1 MVSQNYLWAVDNCG
15 HIHTLSTTFQLW
27 QRRSHASDGHLVEFK
42 KVTAS
47 KHCAWA
53 LGCDQELYVFMYPSD
68 VPIRCLEYTYENQRW
83 NPVHGFSQKGL
94 FPTDR
99 DGWSD
104 EKGVRSLPKPLDIQL
119 PSKHWVWEYE
129 WHVDES
135 IKGKRTGKGGW
146 QYAVNFNARENFT
159 AEKHWNSCVRRRK
172 WIRYRK
178 FKATGVWAVIPSLF
192 PDALEE
198 PFHDIAIG
206 GGELPGQPEGYL
218 SVWTITALGKVYCRT
233 EVNLKCPEGIDWKAI
248 KTPEDKGLVH
258 ISVGPTGVVWG
269 VTWDGLG
276 IVRTGVSRDHPL
288 GIGWQYVAPPE
299 EAGLGQV
306 AVGFNAVW
314 AISRDNKVWFRQG
327 FEALKALVDTDACKG
342 TSWVEMVGQMA
353 AISVGPNDQV
363 WALGFVDRQIFF
375 RAGVTQEELCGRTW
389 KLIDVH
395 ERHRSS
401 SGGSYMYEI
410 NSLHGS
416 MSSLSL
422 GSDNSPSWTGK
433 ESPINMD
440 GDELQ
445 RTARSVTMPALA
457 LGTRPLKMGSE
468 MISRNALGKIV
479 RTIAIQTNEVLAPV
493 TADLDREEKS
503 EMKVDLHP
511 MLVRAKWTSGSQ
523 SKDED
528 IVISRHVTQS
538 NLEINKIGEL
548 NKRNS
553 RGKLMSIS
561 ECRNADRIE
570 SNPLGTMRTA
580 SSDPSLSSSAED
592 SGFSSD
598 PSKAYCAPQ
607 GNGVTLSQLHKDY
620 EKRELT
626 RQDSYSSDYSDTVID
641 FVGSLD
647 ELHSPER
654 LDTETNKA
662 TQTEV
667 ITEDLPA
674 TESLTSQESHSQ
686 SIEDLNNTVRLMRR
700 NAYRSRSETCPMPAP
715 VITIDDV
722 DPTNNSLSTN
732 KTLRSISL
740 EQNGI
745 PSQDSLSSDVSNEDH
760 LTVSGMDTYLD
771 SSLADLTSSGEGG
784 CLLWVSVSGAGCI
797 IDPVSPPK
805 WFDQAVVSNASL
817 RHRLMDG
824 SWRWKIL
831 ALLKSRR
838 EQETSAFSNIPLAV
852 ERTSW
857 VKVGRMQW
865 YSEGKRRQW
874 IDCTVELQKGVDGIG
889 LEEPTFTCH
898 HNQYGKIKQ
907 IQFLLSEITC
917 VLEVNNFDRPA
928 FAIYTAKRVLE
939 RRPVKL
945 RVGNDKELQEWVSAL
960 SLACCESRGIN
971 GPPLPNA
978 AWCITCRG
986 DIFVYDTLPNMETA
1000 PSSLMFWRQIG
1011 GHMAV
1016 IEACPAGVVWGL
1028 GMDNTPWVHTGGYGG
1043 GIFKG
1048 VYSGIGSQTD
1058 HKHVCIYEIQRWNPL
1073 LGFTDRVY
1081 PDAGWTD
1088 EAGKMECSK
1097 EAVNPPTR
1105 HWQWITEWR
1114 VDFTVPGSTDNE
1126 GWQYAKEIKSRK
1138 GYHKDKRWNDYARR
1152 RRWIRKCQLVTTGP
1166 WREIPNLTLSDV
1178 SMQPDVDEDWDGPI
1192 ALWAIGSNGD
1202 VLTRLG
1208 VTRHCPEGYSWLH
1221 VPTDQSFQ
1229 SISVGG
1235 NYRVWAVA
1243 KDGSAFFRN
1252 GIHGQNPTGD
1262 AWFHIALPAIA
1273 PLIQVSCGATAV
1285 WAVDSQ
1291 MNLWF
1296 RENITPTFPE
1306 GTRWIHVSNKVRKVS
1321 VGPQDQIWIIA
1332 DEVNGAKGVIC
1343 RREGIN
1349 PKKPTGTSWDKGAGG
1364 GIMHIVVRAC
1374 SQRSTEVTAKIQ
1386 QKLHVFVH
1394 LKR

>member
-1 MVSQNYLWAVDNCG
+1 MASQNYLWAVDNCG
-15 HIHTLSTTFQLW
+15 HVHTLSTTSQLW
-27 QRRSHASDGHLVEFK
+27 QQRSLASDGHLVEFK

-53 LGCDQELYVFMYPSD
+53 LGCDQELYVYMYPSD

-99 DGWSD
+99 ECWTD
-104 EKGVRSLPKPLDIQL
+104 EKGIRPLPKPKDTKL
-119 PSKHWVWEYE
+119 PSSHWVWEYE

-135 IKGKRTGKGGW
+135 IRGKRTGKGGW

-159 AEKHWNSCVRRRK
+159 PEKHWNSCVRRRK

-178 FKATGVWAVIPSLF
+178 FKATGVWAVVPSLF

-206 GGELPGQPEGYL
+206 GGELPGRPEGYL

-233 EVNLKCPEGIDWKAI
+233 GVNLKCPEGIDWQEM
-248 KTPEDKGLVH
+248 KTPEDKGLVQ

-288 GIGWQYVAPPE
+288 GTGWQYVAPPE
-299 EAGLGQV
+299 EPGLGQV
-306 AVGFNAVW
+306 AVGLNAVW

-327 FEALKALVDTDACKG
+327 FDAIRALVDTNACKG
-342 TSWVEMVGQMA
+342 TSWVEMVGKMA
-353 AISVGPNDQV
+353 AISIGPNDQV

-375 RAGVTQEELCGRTW
+375 RAAVTHEELCGRSW

-395 ERHRSS
+395 ERQRSS
-401 SGGSYMYEI
+401 TGGSHDA

-416 MSSLSL
+416 MSSLSM
-422 GSDNSPSWTGK
+422 GSDYSSSWQGK
-433 ESPINMD
+433 ESPINVD
-440 GDELQ
+440 GEEFQ
-445 RTARSVTMPALA
+445 RTPRCVTMPALA
-457 LGTRPLKMGSE
+457 LGTRPVKTGSE
-468 MISRNALGKIV
+468 IVSRNAAGKVI
-479 RTIAIQTNEVLAPV
+479 RTIAVQVDEDQIATVLEREVNE
-493 TADLDREEKS
+493 T
-503 EMKVDLHP
+503 KVDLDP
-511 MLVRAKWTSGSQ
+511 MLVCAKWTSVQQSTDEDLVTTQTTQ
-523 SKDED
+523 SK
-528 IVISRHVTQS
+528 
-538 NLEINKIGEL
+538 LAINQVAGL

-553 RGKLMSIS
+553 NGKVVTKES
-561 ECRNADRIE
+561 RNMDITE
-570 SNPLGTMRTA
+570 SKTMRSA

-598 PSKAYCAPQ
+598 PTKTCHVPPSE
-607 GNGVTLSQLHKDY
+607 GVTLTQLHEDY
-620 EKRELT
+620 EKRDRA
-626 RQDSYSSDYSDTVID
+626 RQDSYSSDYSDTVIN
-641 FVGSLD
+641 FIGSLD
-647 ELHSPER
+647 EPEDTKS

-662 TQTEV
+662 TQTQA
-667 ITEDLPA
+667 ITEEVP
-674 TESLTSQESHSQ
+674 TVEGVTSEHSLSK
-686 SIEDLNNTVRLMRR
+686 SIEDLNDTARLERR
-700 NAYRSRSETCPMPAP
+700 NAYRSRSETCPMPMP

-722 DPTNNSLSTN
+722 DPASNTVPTI
-732 KTLRSISL
+732 KPLRSISL

-745 PSQDSLSSDVSNEDH
+745 RSQDSLSSNFSSEDR
-760 LTVSGMDTYLD
+760 LTVGGDDTYRD
-771 SSLADLTSSGEGG
+771 SSLSDLTSSGEGG
-784 CLLWVSVSGAGCI
+784 CLLWVSVSGAGCT
-797 IDPVSPPK
+797 IDPMASPK
-805 WFDQAVVSNASL
+805 WFEQSVISNASL

-824 SWRWKIL
+824 AWRWQIL
-831 ALLKSRR
+831 ALLKTRR
-838 EQETSAFSNIPLAV
+838 ERETNDFSEVQLAV

-874 IDCTVELQKGVDGIG
+874 IDCTVELQKGVDGVG
-889 LEEPTFTCH
+889 LEEPTFTCLY
-898 HNQYGKIKQ
+898 NQYGKIKQ

-960 SLACCESRGIN
+960 SLACCESRGIT
-971 GPPLPNA
+971 GPPPPTA

-1028 GMDNTPWVHTGGYGG
+1028 GMDSTLWVYTGGYGG

-1048 VYSGIGSQTD
+1048 VHSGVGTQTD
-1058 HKHVCIYEIQRWNPL
+1058 HKHVCIYENQRWNPI
-1073 LGFTDRVY
+1073 LGFTDRPY
-1081 PDAGWTD
+1081 PINETGWTD

-1126 GWQYAKEIKSRK
+1126 GWQYAKDNKSRK

-1152 RRWIRKCQLVTTGP
+1152 RRWKRNCQLVTTGP
-1166 WREIPNLTLSDV
+1166 WREIPNLALIDV
-1178 SMQPDVDEDWDGPI
+1178 SMQPDIDDNWDGPI
-1192 ALWAIGSNGD
+1192 ALWAIASNGD

-1208 VTRHCPEGYSWLH
+1208 ITRHSPEGYSWQH
-1221 VPTDQSFQ
+1221 VPTDQPFR
-1229 SISVGG
+1229 SISMGG
-1235 NYRVWAVA
+1235 SYRVWAVA

-1252 GIHGQNPTGD
+1252 GIHVRNPTGD

-1273 PLIQVSCGATAV
+1273 PLIQISCGATSV

-1291 MNLWF
+1291 MNLWY

-1306 GTRWIHVSNKVRKVS
+1306 GTRWILVSNKVRKIS
-1321 VGPQDQIWIIA
+1321 VGPRDQVWIIA

-1343 RREGIN
+1343 RREGIS
-1349 PKKPTGTSWDKGAGG
+1349 PKKPTGTSWDKGAGA

-1374 SQRSTEVTAKIQ
+1374 SLRSSGVTAN
-1386 QKLHVFVH
+1386 
-1394 LKR
+1394 